1 MTRAEIRRHALAIA
15 AMRRS
20 PRSWASAKAART
32 RYDRG
37 YDTAVDFVQGR
48 AVMTNRFGAYADT
61 GAVDDVFEARRRSG
75 RLPKGSWS

>member
-20 PRSWASAKAART
+20 SRSKAAQH

-37 YDTAVDFVQGR
+37 YGTAVDFAQGA
-48 AVMTNRFGAYADT
+48 AVKANRHLAYADV
-61 GAVDDVFEARRRSG
+61 GAVDRVFEARQRSG